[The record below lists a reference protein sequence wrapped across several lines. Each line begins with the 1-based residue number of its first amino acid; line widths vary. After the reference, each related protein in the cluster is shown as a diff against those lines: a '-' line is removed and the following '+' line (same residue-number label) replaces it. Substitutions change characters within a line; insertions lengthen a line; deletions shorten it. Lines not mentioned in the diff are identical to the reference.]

1 MTPPLL
7 SSFSPSVNYL
17 RLIYLLSL
25 FQGSQALSGRNELL
39 IDLFD
44 GNRHSPIYAIYN
56 LPPLCQVPTKRGY
69 NLQLTPMAFWAANPA
84 LKLESNQY
92 ARGLSGTLP
101 LSYSRLSRRDEFDLP
116 GIFYCSVCLFPSFN
130 LQLDYTI

>member
-1 MTPPLL
+1 MRSRTHHRFVKFL
-7 SSFSPSVNYL
+7 YKKG
-17 RLIYLLSL
+17 Y
-25 FQGSQALSGRNELL
+25 
-39 IDLFD
+39 DL
-44 GNRHSPIYAIYN
+44 
-56 LPPLCQVPTKRGY
+56 QVT
-69 NLQLTPMAFWAANPA
+69 LMAFWAANPA

-116 GIFYCSVCLFPSFN
+116 GIFYCATYLLSSFN